1 MAGLVPAI
9 PMIEASC
16 LVDRDRR
23 DKPGDDVHEE
33 FDLIGTWSKSNPRH
47 PSWKTAWISGQFAG

>member
-9 PMIEASC
+9 PMMEAPR

-23 DKPGDDVHEE
+23 DKPGDDVP
-33 FDLIGTWSKSNPRH
+33 TRS
-47 PSWKTAWISGQFAG
+47 ISPDQLKVSGSTFAFLKESPPERFQF